1 MTIKKNDFIEIEF
14 TGKANGEIFDTTN
27 KEEAK
32 SIGLETDVKPL
43 IISVGNEMILKGLDE
58 TFEGKEINK
67 KYSVH
72 LTLDKAF
79 GPRQSNLIKMIPMKV
94 FREKNIQP
102 IPGATLQMD
111 QYTVKILSVSG
122 GRIMAD
128 FNNPLAGK
136 ELDYEFKINRI
147 IEDNTEKVNAL
158 LDFFF
163 KQWFEFEIKDKK
175 AIFKKP
181 EIKPLME
188 IMNQKFKAITG
199 LEFEVKE
206 KKDKKE
212 IKKENLTIPKQP

>member
-163 KQWFEFEIKDKK
+163 KQRFEFEIKDKK